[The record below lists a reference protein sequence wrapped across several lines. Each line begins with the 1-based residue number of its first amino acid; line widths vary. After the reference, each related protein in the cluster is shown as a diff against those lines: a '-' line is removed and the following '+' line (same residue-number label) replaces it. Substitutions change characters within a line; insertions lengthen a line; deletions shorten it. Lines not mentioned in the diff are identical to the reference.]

1 MIGLFELL
9 LKVEKNSGMYLG
21 RQSVSDLFMFLAGYE
36 FVRSQINEEITQAE
50 EDFYNEF
57 QPWLQQ
63 KLGVR
68 SLTSW
73 AKLIMLSCH
82 DEKTGFEMFFKFL
95 REFQVRDQILRQ
107 LNRAEKLHVM
117 QCLVSDLAQDESDLL
132 RKDMSYPI
140 WSPYDAFEAADTML
154 KVLASEKNTHA

>member
-9 LKVEKNSGMYLG
+9 QKVENNSGIYLG

-36 FVRSQINEEITQAE
+36 FARSQINEQLTQE
-50 EDFYNEF
+50 GEDFYNEF
-57 QPWLQQ
+57 QPWVQQ

-68 SLTSW
+68 SVTSW

-95 REFQVRDQILRQ
+95 REFQVRNAGILA
-107 LNRAEKLHVM
+107 N
-117 QCLVSDLAQDESDLL
+117 AQEVQQAFKMVQ
-132 RKDMSYPI
+132 RK
-140 WSPYDAFEAADTML
+140 E
-154 KVLASEKNTHA
+154 VL

>member
-1 MIGLFELL
+1 MIELFELL
-9 LKVEKNSGMYLG
+9 QKVEKNSGMYLG

-36 FVRSQINEEITQAE
+36 FARSQINEELTQAE

-68 SLTSW
+68 SVTSW

-95 REFQVRDQILRQ
+95 REFQVRDRVKK
-107 LNRAEKLHVM
+107 AVT
-117 QCLVSDLAQDESDLL
+117 A
-132 RKDMSYPI
+132 
-140 WSPYDAFEAADTML
+140 
-154 KVLASEKNTHA
+154 

>member
-9 LKVEKNSGMYLG
+9 QKIEKNSGMYLG
-21 RQSVSDLFMFLAGYE
+21 HQSVSDLFMFLAGYE
-36 FVRSQINEEITQAE
+36 FARSQINEELTQAE

-68 SLTSW
+68 SVTSW
-73 AKLIMLSCH
+73 AKLISCH

-95 REFQVRDQILRQ
+95 REFQVRDRV
-107 LNRAEKLHVM
+107 K
-117 QCLVSDLAQDESDLL
+117 
-132 RKDMSYPI
+132 
-140 WSPYDAFEAADTML
+140 EAVTA
-154 KVLASEKNTHA
+154 

>member
-9 LKVEKNSGMYLG
+9 QKIEKNAGMYLG

-36 FVRSQINEEITQAE
+36 FSRSQFNEQLSEAE

-63 KLGVR
+63 KMGVR
-68 SLTSW
+68 SVTSW

-82 DEKTGFEMFFKFL
+82 DEKTGFEMFFRFL
-95 REFQVRDQILRQ
+95 REFQVRHQ
-107 LNRAEKLHVM
+107 
-117 QCLVSDLAQDESDLL
+117 
-132 RKDMSYPI
+132 
-140 WSPYDAFEAADTML
+140 FEEANVA
-154 KVLASEKNTHA
+154 

>member
-1 MIGLFELL
+1 MIELFELL
-9 LKVEKNSGMYLG
+9 QKVEKNSGMYLG

-36 FVRSQINEEITQAE
+36 CARSHINDELTQEE

-68 SLTSW
+68 SVASW

-95 REFQVRDQILRQ
+95 REFQVRNAEILA
-107 LNRAEKLHVM
+107 N
-117 QCLVSDLAQDESDLL
+117 AQEVQQAFKDGTAKSGSVDDLL
-132 RKDMSYPI
+132 
-140 WSPYDAFEAADTML
+140 ADL
-154 KVLASEKNTHA
+154 LG

>member
-9 LKVEKNSGMYLG
+9 QKVEKNSGMYLG

-36 FVRSQINEEITQAE
+36 FARSQINEELTQEE

-68 SLTSW
+68 SVTSW

-95 REFQVRDQILRQ
+95 REFQIRHAEILANAQEVQQAFKKGTAKRGS
-107 LNRAEKLHVM
+107 VDD
-117 QCLVSDLAQDESDLL
+117 LVADLL
-132 RKDMSYPI
+132 G
-140 WSPYDAFEAADTML
+140 
-154 KVLASEKNTHA
+154 

>member
-9 LKVEKNSGMYLG
+9 QKIEKNAGMYLG

-36 FVRSQINEEITQAE
+36 FARGQINDELTQEE

-63 KLGVR
+63 KLGVK
-68 SLTSW
+68 SVTSW

-82 DEKTGFEMFFKFL
+82 DEKTGFELFFRLL
-95 REFQVRDQILRQ
+95 REFQVRHQM
-107 LNRAEKLHVM
+107 E
-117 QCLVSDLAQDESDLL
+117 
-132 RKDMSYPI
+132 
-140 WSPYDAFEAADTML
+140 DAIVA
-154 KVLASEKNTHA
+154 

>member
-9 LKVEKNSGMYLG
+9 QKVEKNSGMYLG
-21 RQSVSDLFMFLAGYE
+21 RQSVSDLFMFLTGYE
-36 FVRSQINEEITQAE
+36 FARSQINEELTQEE

-57 QPWLQQ
+57 QPWLQK

-68 SLTSW
+68 SVTSW

-95 REFQVRDQILRQ
+95 REFQVRHAEILA
-107 LNRAEKLHVM
+107 N
-117 QCLVSDLAQDESDLL
+117 AQEVQQAFKDGTAKRGSVDDLL
-132 RKDMSYPI
+132 
-140 WSPYDAFEAADTML
+140 ADL
-154 KVLASEKNTHA
+154 LG